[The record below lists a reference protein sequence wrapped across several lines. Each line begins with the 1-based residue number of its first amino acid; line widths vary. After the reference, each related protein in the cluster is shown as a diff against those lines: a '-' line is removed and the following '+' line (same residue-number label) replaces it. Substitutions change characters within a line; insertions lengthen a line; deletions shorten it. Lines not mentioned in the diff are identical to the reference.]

1 MKGRPKTPA
10 TTSTTATTS
19 KTAVRTPAPRPV
31 EDEGA
36 LVARLQAGE
45 EAAFEEVV
53 RLYGPKMLAVARRL
67 LPKEADAEDALQ
79 DAFVSVYR
87 SVGSFQGGSR
97 LSTWL
102 HRVTVNAALMRI
114 RARSRRPDMTADDS
128 GMDSARQGRA
138 EGWSFTAAEALQRV
152 EIRDGVR
159 AGLARLPED
168 VRAVVRLRDI
178 QGLDLREIGALLD
191 IGLSTVKARLHR
203 GRLALRTFLDAR
215 IGAA

>member
-1 MKGRPKTPA
+1 MDGRTRTRAATPVA
-10 TTSTTATTS
+10 
-19 KTAVRTPAPRPV
+19 
-31 EDEGA
+31 DEAG
-36 LVARLQAGE
+36 LVARLQAGDDD
-45 EAAFEEVV
+45 AFEQVV
-53 RLYGPKMLAVARRL
+53 RLYGPKMLAVARRF
-67 LPKEADAEDALQ
+67 LPREADAEDALQ

-128 GMDSARQGRA
+128 GMDGLGAVRA
-138 EGWSFTAAEALQRV
+138 GSGWTLTAAEALQRTEV
-152 EIRDGVR
+152 RDGVR
-159 AGLARLPED
+159 AGLARLPDE

-178 QGLDLREIGALLD
+178 EGLDLREIGALLD

-215 IGAA
+215 MGAA

>member
-1 MKGRPKTPA
+1 MDGRPKAPHA
-10 TTSTTATTS
+10 PRA
-19 KTAVRTPAPRPV
+19 APRPV
-31 EDEGA
+31 EDEAA

-45 EAAFEEVV
+45 EAAFEQVV
-53 RLYGPKMLAVARRL
+53 RLYGPKMLAVARRF

-79 DAFVSVYR
+79 DAFLSVYR

-128 GMDSARQGRA
+128 GMDAPRA
-138 EGWSFTAAEALQRV
+138 PGKGDGWALTAAEALQRV
-152 EIRDGVR
+152 EVREGVR
-159 AGLARLPED
+159 AGLARLPEE
-168 VRAVVRLRDI
+168 VRAVVLLRDI
-178 QGLDLREIGALLD
+178 QGLDLREIGSLLD

-203 GRLALRTFLDAR
+203 GRLALRTYLDAR
-215 IGAA
+215 LGAA

>member
-1 MKGRPKTPA
+1 MEGRSKVRRSPA
-10 TTSTTATTS
+10 REA
-19 KTAVRTPAPRPV
+19 APRPV
-31 EDEGA
+31 EDEAA

-53 RLYGPKMLAVARRL
+53 RLYGPKMLAVARRF
-67 LPKEADAEDALQ
+67 LPREADAEDALQ
-79 DAFVSVYR
+79 DAFLSVYR

-128 GMDSARQGRA
+128 GMDGPRAPGRGDA
-138 EGWSFTAAEALQRV
+138 WSLTAAEALQRV

-159 AGLARLPED
+159 AGLARLPEE

-203 GRLALRTFLDAR
+203 GRLALRTYLDAR